1 MTTASSVRPAVLG
14 DLPALRQLIGDSVRG
29 LSAGYYSAEQVE
41 RALVHVFG
49 PDTQLIADG
58 TYYVIEVDGEL
69 AAAGGWSRRRT
80 LFGGDQMKDVE
91 DPLLDPATEPA
102 RIRAFFVHPAY
113 ARRGLGRRVF
123 EECLAAAR
131 SAGFQTLELA
141 ATLPGEPL
149 YTSLGFTVVE
159 RLAVSMPGGVEL
171 PLARMR
177 YRIDR

>member
-1 MTTASSVRPAVLG
+1 MTIAAIVRPAVLD

-29 LSAGYYSAEQVE
+29 LSASYYSAEQVE
-41 RALVHVFG
+41 SALVHVFG
-49 PDTQLIADG
+49 PDTQLIADR

-69 AAAGGWSRRRT
+69 AAAGGWSRRHT
-80 LFGGDQMKDVE
+80 LFGGDQMKDDE

-113 ARRGLGRRVF
+113 ARRGLGRRLF

-131 SAGFQTLELA
+131 SAGFRTLELA

-149 YTSLGFTVVE
+149 YASLGFTVVE
-159 RLAVSMPGGVEL
+159 RIAVSMPGGVEL